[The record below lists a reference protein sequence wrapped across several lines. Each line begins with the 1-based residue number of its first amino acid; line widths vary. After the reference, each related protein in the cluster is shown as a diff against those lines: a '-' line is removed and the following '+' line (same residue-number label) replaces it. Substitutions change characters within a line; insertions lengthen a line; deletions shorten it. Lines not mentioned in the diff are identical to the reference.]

1 MRRGH
6 VGASIAVIA
15 LLRSVVPLAVSPP
28 PVDAKTRSPQADA
41 ATRPGDVPFDLV
53 QRHLIVVKG
62 SAAELHELNLLIDTG
77 TIPSVLDRRI
87 ARKLRLT
94 VEPSQVVA
102 FGQTL
107 RIDRATLPDLHIGS
121 YAVGTVPAAVGDLS
135 YLDGTRIDVILGLDV
150 LARTSFSIDYSARQ
164 LSFAPSARESAVAPL
179 RIVWPF
185 VTVRLSVA
193 GHPTQLLVD
202 TGSPDLV
209 LFKSRMAQA
218 LLPMPWKGEKV
229 VQHASGSARLLR
241 FDLNHVIVG
250 DEHWDKLPGFV
261 LDASTNGY
269 PPDVDGVLGVLALG
283 GTRVHFDF
291 QRGEL
296 GWSR

>member
-1 MRRGH
+1 
-6 VGASIAVIA
+6 
-15 LLRSVVPLAVSPP
+15 
-28 PVDAKTRSPQADA
+28 
-41 ATRPGDVPFDLV
+41 
-53 QRHLIVVKG
+53 
-62 SAAELHELNLLIDTG
+62 
-77 TIPSVLDRRI
+77 VLDRRI

-135 YLDGTRIDVILGLDV
+135 YLQGTRIDVILGLDV

-202 TGSPDLV
+202 TRQPRSRAPQIAHGPGAPAHALERREGRPTRIGVGPPAAIRPD
-209 LFKSRMAQA
+209 R
-218 LLPMPWKGEKV
+218 
-229 VQHASGSARLLR
+229 R
-241 FDLNHVIVG
+241 
-250 DEHWDKLPGFV
+250 
-261 LDASTNGY
+261 
-269 PPDVDGVLGVLALG
+269 
-283 GTRVHFDF
+283 
-291 QRGEL
+291 QR
-296 GWSR
+296 R